1 MVLLG
6 NTAVGKTSIF
16 NRVIND
22 NYIED
27 GVSNTSA
34 YYRSKVLEVP
44 GHEKKLKM
52 HLWDTAG
59 QEKFFALTK
68 MYV

>member
-1 MVLLG
+1 MTELKQKKVVLLG
-6 NTAVGKTSIF
+6 NSAVGKTSIF

-22 NYIED
+22 TYIQD

-34 YYRSKVLEVP
+34 YYRSKIIEVP
-44 GHEKKLKM
+44 DSTSRIKM

-59 QEKFFALTK
+59 QAE
-68 MYV
+68 